1 MKGFPKLL
9 TLIVLCLITG
19 QVALAADYLSRGEAT
34 DLVVKYFKL
43 EQKNKDFLADCKQ
56 NPGEC
61 LFTFSAR
68 TNFDEFRLDPEI
80 LYPDVYPAYKYYKS
94 INIAS
99 KLDIVSGYFSEETSP
114 FRPEQKIKKI
124 EALKLAFGAS
134 GILDWKE
141 KFELDGNWLSFG
153 GDKWWYG
160 RYIAEALQKG
170 VLVTMEKESAD
181 ENISKEDFLK
191 ILEKTNTIIA
201 NNNDKSS
208 QLDNGRQS
216 DQKANPSGNSEFQTD
231 SGSGQNL

>member
-1 MKGFPKLL
+1 MLCLL
-9 TLIVLCLITG
+9 TG
-19 QVALAADYLSRGEAT
+19 SQAAFAADYLSRGEAT

-43 EQKNKDFLADCKQ
+43 EQKNKDFLTNCKQ
-56 NPGEC
+56 NPAEC
-61 LFTFSAR
+61 LFVFSAR
-68 TNFDEFRLDPEI
+68 TNFDEFRFDPEI

-170 VLVTMEKESAD
+170 VLVSMENESAD
-181 ENISKEDFLK
+181 ENISKEEFLK

-216 DQKANPSGNSEFQTD
+216 DQKANTSGNSEFQAD